1 MERKY
6 KLDYQVIAKRIRAAR
21 KAAHLTQAE
30 LAEKINIST
39 NAVAK
44 LETNLMNVSLQT
56 LINIAN
62 ELEIDMNFLLSG
74 NDNTNSNDENID
86 MFLENLIATLPMRD
100 KEFIIH
106 TINGLKAYNAE
117 SKD

>member
-1 MERKY
+1 MEYRY
-6 KLDYQVIAKRIRAAR
+6 KLDDVRIAKEIRAAR

-62 ELEIDMNFLLSG
+62 VLEIDMNDLLS
-74 NDNTNSNDENID
+74 DNKEKTQEENFEQLISALSIREKN
-86 MFLENLIATLPMRD
+86 FLVHVIR
-100 KEFIIH
+100 
-106 TINGLKAYNAE
+106 GLKEYV
-117 SKD
+117 